1 MRAALDAYWTPRSVA
16 LRCTRWLA
24 SKGYAPERV
33 VEPSVGGGA
42 WVEAARATW
51 PGASIDRVDID
62 PKAPGLYADLR
73 FGDVRWPGDDWC
85 AIDERYR
92 AWGSLPRWDLV
103 IGNPPY
109 DAAEGHIAVSLRR
122 APVTAFLLRE
132 TITGGQARYESLWRL
147 HPPAWV
153 AKLPDRPQWEGGNP
167 HASGDTTGSV
177 LIVWDVA
184 ATETRWDWIPV
195 GEEQRLMFGGGG
207 K

>member
-24 SKGYAPERV
+24 GKGYAPRRV

-51 PGASIDRVDID
+51 PEANVDRFDLD
-62 PKAPGLYADLR
+62 PTAPGLRLSWASGDEVWSGYDWARTILR
-73 FGDVRWPGDDWC
+73 
-85 AIDERYR
+85 
-92 AWGSLPRWDLV
+92 SWDMVL
-103 IGNPPY
+103 GNPPY
-109 DAAEGHIAVSLRR
+109 DCAEAHIAVSLRR
-122 APVTAFLLRE
+122 APVTALLLRE

-177 LIVWDVA
+177 LVVWDVA

-195 GEEQRLMFGGGG
+195 GEEQRLMFGGA